1 MRIGR
6 VFVVNY
12 LDGFRRAWLQPA
24 TASGTADDDARHL
37 HALAPQ
43 MFEADCHVE
52 HLPCRVPFPSCF
64 VCRIFILFCLS

>member
-12 LDGFRRAWLQPA
+12 LYGFRRAWLQPA

-43 MFEADCHVE
+43 MFEADYHAE
-52 HLPCRVPFPSCF
+52 LLPCRIPFPSFF
-64 VCRIFILFCLS
+64 VCRIAILFCLS